1 MAEKRK
7 LKIVFLSYY
16 SGLVSR
22 GVETFVHELANEL
35 TSLGHE
41 VVVFQGGSKLKNS
54 KYKTVSIKTK
64 TNAKAKNSYAPFI
77 NYYANLVRRFTYSS
91 LKQID
96 KDIDVIYPTNGQWQA
111 VFCRLWAWKNGKK
124 MVISGQSGP
133 GLDDKINL
141 YTFPDRFVALT
152 KYQKEWARKQN
163 PLVKTKVIPNGVDL
177 KKFNESHKPHE
188 STACIPKEG
197 SLDPPSSTEARG
209 LKPAR
214 PALRDLKLPK
224 PIILNVSALVDWKR
238 QELLIKAVAKLNE
251 GFLLIVGSGQEKEY
265 LEKLCE
271 DLLPQRYKIIAYPY
285 EQMPAVYAASDL
297 FCFPTVPWESFGIVL
312 LEAMASGLPIVA
324 TDDPIRHEIVGDAG
338 IFVNP
343 ENTDQ
348 FAAAIKKALATK
360 WGSKPRLQAE
370 KYAWSKIGEM
380 YENLFLEIR
389 NEA

>member
-133 GLDDKINL
+133 GRDDKINL
-141 YTFPDRFVALT
+141 FTFPDRFVALT
-152 KYQKEWARKQN
+152 KHQKKWAKKQN
-163 PLVKTKVIPNGVDL
+163 PLVKTMVIPNGVDL
-177 KKFNESHKPHE
+177 NKFNNANKP
-188 STACIPKEG
+188 I
-197 SLDPPSSTEARG
+197 
-209 LKPAR
+209 
-214 PALRDLKLPK
+214 DLKIQK
-224 PIILNVSALVDWKR
+224 PVILNVSALVDWKR